1 MSDET
6 TRERRLPPPA
16 FPPTSGGRTDPG
28 ATRAGPG
35 SGPGDHHDDAGAA
48 AGDLA
53 LIEPDEPLPD
63 RPELEEEGV
72 ASGIGDPGTSDVR
85 DHPLRLDPGL
95 EDLVA
100 AVGGLAEGLRR
111 RGRAALHVEPGMSR
125 FEATLRA
132 YCVGYLAGR
141 EGEGSGPEGSTA

>member
-1 MSDET
+1 
-6 TRERRLPPPA
+6 ERRLPPPA
-16 FPPTSGGRTDPG
+16 FPPTSGGRRDPG
-28 ATRAGPG
+28 AESERAEASRARPEDGPG
-35 SGPGDHHDDAGAA
+35 ARGEEPAA
-48 AGDLA
+48 PGDLA

-63 RPELEEEGV
+63 RPEREGTGV
-72 ASGIGDPGTSDVR
+72 ASGIGAAGMSDVR
-85 DHPLRLDPGL
+85 DHPLRLDPAL

-111 RGRAALHVEPGMSR
+111 RGRAGLHVEPGMSR

-141 EGEGSGPEGSTA
+141 DGEGSGPEGDTA